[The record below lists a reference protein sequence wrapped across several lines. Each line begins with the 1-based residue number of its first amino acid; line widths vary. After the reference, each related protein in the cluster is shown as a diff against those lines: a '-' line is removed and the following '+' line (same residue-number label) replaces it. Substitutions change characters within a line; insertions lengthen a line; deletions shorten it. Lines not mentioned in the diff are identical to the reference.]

1 MATTFTHTFAYE
13 LVTLFVILDPVSTIP
28 IFLAATL
35 SLARRDSL
43 KVGAYAILIS
53 FVVLLVFI
61 AGGQL
66 LLNAL
71 HIPMASFQL
80 AGSIVLLLFG
90 LKLVLGKV
98 TEEAAALPEGMSVF
112 DRAIYPL
119 AIPGIAGPGA
129 MLTVVLLTDNN
140 TRSVMEQALTTA
152 ELAICLAILLGIY
165 AMASFLYRVLGRGGI
180 EVVSRVFGL
189 VVASIAVNNLIIAI
203 KLSFH
208 LAA

>member
-1 MATTFTHTFAYE
+1 MATTFTHSFVYE

-35 SLARRDSL
+35 GLARKDSL
-43 KVGAYAILIS
+43 KVGAYAVSIS
-53 FVVLLVFI
+53 FGVLLVFI

-71 HIPMASFQL
+71 HIPMPSFQL

-98 TEEAAALPEGMSVF
+98 TEEAAAIPGGTSLFE
-112 DRAIYPL
+112 RAIYPL

-140 TRSVMEQALTTA
+140 VRTRQASRRSPPPSSRSAWRSCWASTRWRASCTACSAAAASRSSAGCSAWSWRASRSTT
-152 ELAICLAILLGIY
+152 
-165 AMASFLYRVLGRGGI
+165 
-180 EVVSRVFGL
+180 
-189 VVASIAVNNLIIAI
+189 
-203 KLSFH
+203 
-208 LAA
+208 

>member
-1 MATTFTHTFAYE
+1 MATTFTHTLGYE

-28 IFLAATL
+28 IFLAATVGL
-35 SLARRDSL
+35 PRKASL
-43 KVGAYAILIS
+43 KVGAYAVLIS
-53 FVVLLVFI
+53 FFVLLVFI

-71 HIPMASFQL
+71 HIPMASFQM

-98 TEEAAALPEGMSVF
+98 TEEAAAIPEGTSMF

-119 AIPGIAGPGA
+119 AIPGVAGPGA

-140 TRSVMEQALTTA
+140 TRTATEQALTTA

-165 AMASFLYRVLGRGGI
+165 AMASFLYRLLGRGGI
-180 EVVSRVFGL
+180 EIVSRVFGL
-189 VVASIAVNNLIIAI
+189 VVASIAVHNLIIAI
-203 KLSFH
+203 KLSFN
-208 LAA
+208 LAP

>member
-1 MATTFTHTFAYE
+1 METTFTHSLGYE
-13 LVTLFVILDPVSTIP
+13 LVMLFVILDPVSTIP

-35 SLARRDSL
+35 GLARNDSL
-43 KVGAYAILIS
+43 KVGAYAVSIS
-53 FVVLLVFI
+53 FLVLLVFI

-66 LLNAL
+66 LLDAL
-71 HIPMASFQL
+71 HIPMPSFQL
-80 AGSIVLLLFG
+80 VGSIVLLLFG

-98 TEEAAALPEGMSVF
+98 TEEASAIPGGTPTFE
-112 DRAIYPL
+112 RAIYPL

-140 TRSVMEQALTTA
+140 TRTVLEQALTAA

-165 AMASFLYRVLGRGGI
+165 AIASFLYRVLGRGGI
-180 EVVSRVFGL
+180 EIVSRVFGL
-189 VVASIAVNNLIIAI
+189 VVASIAVSNLIIAI

-208 LAA
+208 LAP

>member
-1 MATTFTHTFAYE
+1 MGTSFTHTFVYE

-28 IFLAATL
+28 VFLAATL
-35 SLARRDSL
+35 GLKRNDSL
-43 KVGAYAILIS
+43 KVGAYAVSTS

-61 AGGQL
+61 AGGQHL
-66 LLNAL
+66 LDAL
-71 HIPMASFQL
+71 HIPMESFQL

-98 TEEAAALPEGMSVF
+98 TEEASAIPEGTSLF
-112 DRAIYPL
+112 ERSIYPL
-119 AIPGIAGPGA
+119 AIPGIAGPGS

-140 TRSVMEQALTTA
+140 MRSLAEQAMTTG
-152 ELAICLAILLGIY
+152 ELVICLLVLLGIY
-165 AMASFLYRVLGRGGI
+165 AVASFLYRVLGRGGI

-189 VVASIAVNNLIIAI
+189 VVSSIAIHNMIIAI